1 MESQNEEVEP
11 ILKKRVLKYA
21 GRMNL
26 GHFSQFT
33 VPITEM
39 SPEEY
44 QKIKREGEFLLAVP
58 S

>member
-1 MESQNEEVEP
+1 MANNVEVEP

-21 GRMNL
+21 SRLNL

-39 SPEEY
+39 DPEEY
-44 QKIKREGEFLLAVP
+44 EEIKRKGEFLLAIP
-58 S
+58 